1 MIAAALPIL
10 GSIIDKIIPDKQA
23 ADKAKLE
30 LLKQQQSGELAEL
43 TAMQN
48 IIVAEAKS
56 EHVITATWRPIVMLT
71 FTGLV
76 VLHFLGVTAENIS
89 PEQVDGLL
97 KIVQYG
103 LTAYIGGRSME
114 KGLKIWKGKD

>member
-1 MIAAALPIL
+1 MIQLLPIV
-10 GSIIDKIIPDKQA
+10 GSIIDKIIPDKEA

-30 LLKQQQSGELAEL
+30 LLKAQQSGELAEMD
-43 TAMQN
+43 AMQN
-48 IIVAEAKS
+48 IIVAEAQS
-56 EHVITATWRPIVMLT
+56 EHVITATWRPVVMLT

-76 VLHFLGVTAENIS
+76 VLHFLGFTAENIS
-89 PEQVDGLL
+89 PEQIDGLL

-114 KGLKIWKGKD
+114 KGLKIWKEKE

>member
-1 MIAAALPIL
+1 MIQLLPVL
-10 GSIIDKIIPDKQA
+10 GTLIDKIIPDKEA

-30 LLKQQQSGELAEL
+30 LLKQEQSGELAEI

-76 VLHFLGVTAENIS
+76 VMHFIGLTSPNIS
-89 PEQVDGLL
+89 PEQVQGLL
-97 KIVQYG
+97 TIVQYG
-103 LTAYIGGRSME
+103 LTAYIGGRSAE
-114 KGLKIWKGKD
+114 KGLKIWKG